1 MDEDDL
7 LPISG
12 LQHLAFCRRQ
22 CALIHIE
29 SVWEENRL
37 TAEGRLIH
45 ERAHDAETELRDGVL
60 IARGLRLVNRRLG
73 LIGVADVVEFH
84 PEENGVALPGHRGGW
99 RPFPVEYKRGK
110 PKTHDADRIQLCAQ
124 ALCLEEMLGVN
135 IGEGA
140 LFYAQPHRREEV
152 AFGDSLRQATEHR
165 AGEFHALIRSAAVP
179 AADYDSRCRQ
189 CSLLDLC
196 QPQGEDSAAAYLR
209 EELESIRESIDEKA

>member
-1 MDEDDL
+1 MDEDNL

-29 SVWEENRL
+29 SAWEENRL

-45 ERAHDAETELRDGVL
+45 DHAHDAETELLDGVL
-60 IARGLRLVNRRLG
+60 IARGLRLVNRCLG

-84 PEENGVALPGHRGGW
+84 PDENGVALPGHRGGW

-140 LFYAQPHRREEV
+140 LFYAQPHRREQV
-152 AFGDSLRQATEHR
+152 AFDDFLRQETEHQ
-165 AGEFHALIRSAAVP
+165 AHQFHVLVREGIVP
-179 AADYDSRCRQ
+179 AAEYGSQCRQ
-189 CSLLDLC
+189 CSLLDIC
-196 QPQGEDSAAAYLR
+196 QPQGEGSATAYLH
-209 EELESIRESIDEKA
+209 EELASILEGIDEKT

>member
-1 MDEDDL
+1 MDEDNL

-45 ERAHDAETELRDGVL
+45 ERAHDAETELLDGIL

-84 PEENGVALPGHRGGW
+84 PDGNGVVLPGHRGEW

-110 PKTHDADRIQLCAQ
+110 PKTHNADRIQLCAQ

-140 LFYAQPHRREEV
+140 LFYAQPHRREKV
-152 AFGDSLRQATEHR
+152 VFDDSLRQEVKYR
-165 AGEFHALIRSAAVP
+165 AREFHALIRDAVVP
-179 AADYDSRCRQ
+179 VAEYDSRCRQ
-189 CSLLDLC
+189 CSLLDIC
-196 QPQGEDSAAAYLR
+196 QPQGEGSAAAYLR
-209 EELESIRESIDEKA
+209 TELDSIRESADEKA